1 MYYMFWA
8 CTVAFFMEL
17 LFWAGFCVLSCMN
30 RVERSHMDRN
40 LSEEKD
46 HLKDKSKDM
55 TNTTVM
61 VAPSQQDLSQN

>member
-1 MYYMFWA
+1 MFWTL
-8 CTVAFFMEL
+8 TVVFFIEF

-30 RVERSHMDRN
+30 RVERSQLERN

-46 HLKDKSKDM
+46 HHKDKSMDK

-61 VAPSQQDLSQN
+61 VAPVAPSQQDLSMN